1 MGNKIVIKW
10 WFYEI
15 LRFDNVVFA
24 TLTGLSKFYKR
35 GDLMAGELNLTI
47 EQGSTFYRKLE
58 IKDSDD
64 VAIDLTD
71 YSARMQIRTTYDGE
85 IIASSIGVSP
95 IISIDIT
102 PLTGIIEIT
111 ISATDTATLTNSKVI
126 YDLEIESATG
136 FVTRLLQG
144 DVTIS
149 KEVTK

>member
-1 MGNKIVIKW
+1 
-10 WFYEI
+10 
-15 LRFDNVVFA
+15 
-24 TLTGLSKFYKR
+24 
-35 GDLMAGELNLTI
+35 MAGELNLTI

-58 IKDSDD
+58 IKDSDG